1 VGPILVC
8 PLCREAIMTKDSSWQ
23 MKTIAIDI
31 FNKGFLKAMQ
41 EVCLYNK
48 LSALLIPC
56 SPAVRKTIATVE

>member
-1 VGPILVC
+1 
-8 PLCREAIMTKDSSWQ
+8 MTKDSSWQ